1 MNELESESHEV
12 TKTRP
17 QEMTPFVYRHINGL
31 VLNLNSIIKDDYFPG
46 SRNTHLVG
54 ESKQFNQQEPQLE
67 GAPNFRVSRF
77 TNQVFG
83 VGIPMIHGI
92 ENTVDYV
99 QTTFGKT
106 NIVRICG
113 IE

>member
-54 ESKQFNQQEPQLE
+54 ESK
-67 GAPNFRVSRF
+67 
-77 TNQVFG
+77 
-83 VGIPMIHGI
+83 
-92 ENTVDYV
+92 
-99 QTTFGKT
+99 
-106 NIVRICG
+106 
-113 IE
+113 